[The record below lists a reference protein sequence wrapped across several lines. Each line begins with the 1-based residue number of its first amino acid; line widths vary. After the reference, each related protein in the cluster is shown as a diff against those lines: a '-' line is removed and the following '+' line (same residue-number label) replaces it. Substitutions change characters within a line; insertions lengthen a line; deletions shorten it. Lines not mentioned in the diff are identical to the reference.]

1 MEIAKMNREI
11 SDEEIKSA
19 TSFGSE
25 GGYDS
30 RGSKGSNNQQ
40 VDKNSKS
47 KETVKSGAKPN
58 KSGAYGYRKSTT

>member
-30 RGSKGSNNQQ
+30 RGSKGSNN
-40 VDKNSKS
+40 
-47 KETVKSGAKPN
+47 
-58 KSGAYGYRKSTT
+58 